1 MQRSALTASEETE
14 FWIRWKRGESVP
26 AIGRPGST
34 GGGSS
39 YVDPAATGVTHAQG
53 VKSGNGQ
60 VVLVW
65 VAPI

>member
-1 MQRSALTASEETE
+1 MQRSPLTASEETE

-53 VKSGNGQ
+53 VKS
-60 VVLVW
+60 
-65 VAPI
+65 